1 MQTQLY
7 THLECPVCMN
17 FFEEPVNLSC
27 GHVLCKECA
36 LACKPRQC
44 PTCRKRFNAK
54 TLKINYTFKSLIEQV
69 KINESKMEAEEE
81 KRRKQQEEDEKRKKE
96 IEEKRKKEIEEKRRI
111 DEEKKKCYDILMNAY
126 GKDRTKA
133 ESVMKSMKEKNV
145 GVDLDETKFKS
156 LFEEFKEE
164 EEKKNNNKTT
174 SKGRKKQTARKSTLP
189 LVRAK
194 PLDKEDEVI
203 DLCDSDEDES
213 DASDSAVPD
222 VVDNDVIDLVSPVRK
237 KRKKENL
244 ETFLSEQSD
253 VIKCPR
259 FSCNY
264 RFIDEEIKRMKNIQI
279 PFKCPKCNGEFC
291 LNCRIYLRA
300 CTCQDP
306 TNRIAPRNLNSQR
319 LNNLVMQIVQDRL
332 RL

>member
-1 MQTQLY
+1 M
-7 THLECPVCMN
+7 
-17 FFEEPVNLSC
+17 NLSC

-36 LACKPRQC
+36 LALHPRQC

-69 KINESKMEAEEE
+69 KINETKMEEEEERRRKEKEEEE
-81 KRRKQQEEDEKRKKE
+81 KRKRE
-96 IEEKRKKEIEEKRRI
+96 EEKRKKEMEEKRRI
-111 DEEKKKCYDILMNAY
+111 EEEKEKRRIEEEKKKCYDILMNAY

-133 ESVMKSMKEKNV
+133 ESVMKRMKEKDV

-156 LFEEFKEE
+156 LFDQFKAKEE
-164 EEKKNNNKTT
+164 EEKKKKEEEERRKKKAT
-174 SKGRKKQTARKSTLP
+174 SKGRIKQTARKSTGP
-189 LVRAK
+189 RLVRAK
-194 PLDKEDEVI
+194 PLVKEDEII

-213 DASDSAVPD
+213 DTNDSAVPE
-222 VVDNDVIDLVSPVRK
+222 VVDDDDDDDDVIDLVSPARK

-264 RFIDEEIKRMKNIQI
+264 RFIDEEIKHMKKIQI

-291 LNCRIYLRA
+291 LNCRGYLRA
-300 CTCQDP
+300 CKCKDP
-306 TNRIAPRNLNSQR
+306 TTGITSSDLNSM
-319 LNNLVMQIVQDRL
+319 VMKIVQNRL